1 MRGGSARSH
10 RRIRPC
16 LVALL
21 AAFTGCGDDD
31 SEPAA
36 PTSTTSTTG
45 VPSTSTETTDRVV
58 TTTTAAGATDDEEA
72 LILERYLAYWDARF
86 EVNEDPASAD
96 VGLLDE
102 FATGAQLDAARAEA
116 SRLDSEGLAF
126 RLPPNSVTRRE
137 PRVVSL
143 ADGVAEI
150 QDCDINDGILYRTS
164 TGEVVDDSV
173 VTRNVSAVMRL
184 VEGEWRLESA
194 TVLQQWDGVA
204 GCALD

>member
-1 MRGGSARSH
+1 MQRRMRLCS
-10 RRIRPC
+10 
-16 LVALL
+16 VALL
-21 AAFTGCGDDD
+21 VAVAACGDDD
-31 SEPAA
+31 SEPDASA
-36 PTSTTSTTG
+36 STSTTE
-45 VPSTSTETTDRVV
+45 VPATSTETTADAS
-58 TTTTAAGATDDEEA
+58 TTTTSAGGTGTEEA
-72 LILERYLAYWDARF
+72 LVLERYLAYWDARF
-86 EVNEDPASAD
+86 EVNEEPASAD
-96 VGLLDE
+96 VALLE
-102 FATGAQLDAARAEA
+102 EYATGAQLEAARAEA
-116 SRLDSEGLAF
+116 ARLNTEGLAF

-143 ADGVAEI
+143 ADGMAEI

-184 VEGEWRLESA
+184 VDGEWRLESA

>member
-1 MRGGSARSH
+1 MCRCLIALVVT
-10 RRIRPC
+10 
-16 LVALL
+16 LVA
-21 AAFTGCGDDD
+21 CGDND

-36 PTSTTSTTG
+36 STSTTALTVES
-45 VPSTSTETTDRVV
+45 STSTETTADDV
-58 TTTTAAGATDDEEA
+58 TTTTATEADGDEA
-72 LILERYLAYWDARF
+72 LVLERYLAYWDARF
-86 EVNEDPASAD
+86 EVNQDPASAD
-96 VGLLDE
+96 VALLDE
-102 FATGAQLDAARAEA
+102 YATGAQLDAARAEA
-116 SRLDSEGLAF
+116 ARLDSEGLAF

-184 VEGEWRLESA
+184 VDGEWRLESA